1 MITTKNTLTLIAA
14 TALLA
19 MPATTMAGTIAPGEY
34 TLHNHPDGG
43 PASPHFGLRLDELF
57 DFNPSSHD
65 VITFDFDAEGANMTM
80 SYDGSSLV
88 ISGRAFGG
96 LDVGGAY
103 SGAEGQTSW
112 VTINF
117 TYSKIE
123 PVAGDDDLDT
133 APDHYANTGSIVWEH
148 TGEVIGLWD
157 TAGNHPYTFRL
168 GDGDDDLGHRGFAG
182 ISGWGWLDHGA
193 PGTHVY
199 SSDWLF
205 TAQPVPV
212 PAAFLAGIA
221 GLAGIPVTR
230 RLRRLKRRTC

>member
-1 MITTKNTLTLIAA
+1 MIKPTHSLLLLAA
-14 TALLA
+14 TALLGLPGTA
-19 MPATTMAGTIAPGEY
+19 MAGTIEPGEY
-34 TLHNHPDGG
+34 TLHNHPDGAA
-43 PASPHFGLRLDELF
+43 ASPYYGLRLDELF
-57 DFNPSSHD
+57 DFNPDSHD
-65 VITFDFDAEGANMTM
+65 IMTFDFDAEGAHMTM

-103 SGAEGQTSW
+103 SDVEGQTSW

-133 APDHYANTGSIVWEH
+133 VPDNYSNTGSIVWEN

-157 TAGNHPYTFRL
+157 TAGDHAYTLRL
-168 GDGDDDLGHRGFAG
+168 GDEDDDNGHRGFAG

-193 PGTHVY
+193 PGTHVA

-212 PAAFLAGIA
+212 PAALFAGIA

-230 RLRRLKRRTC
+230 RLRRLKRRTG